1 MTKGEYTMEI
11 GIGMFGDMADN
22 LKTGERMTA
31 QKRLNELLEEIQ
43 LADQVGLDVY
53 SIGEH
58 HRPDYAVSS
67 PEIVLAAAA
76 ATTKNIKLSSGVSVL
91 SSADPVKLYQDFST
105 VDLISNGRAEITL
118 GRGSFIESFPL
129 FGYSLDDYDK
139 LFSEKLDLMLKL
151 NENKPLTWK
160 GELRAPLYNQEV
172 WPHPVNNH
180 LDMWIAVGGTP
191 ASVKR
196 AATLGLPLVVAII
209 GGNLSQ
215 FKQLI
220 QFYKE
225 TYILAGHDPKKMQIG
240 IHSHTFITEKGTDI
254 EEKFF
259 PYYGAQM
266 DRIGKDRGWRPYTE
280 GQFHYGSTKDGAIFA
295 GDPNEIADKIL
306 YAKEMFGLTR
316 FLAQIDVGGA
326 PHEDLM
332 KMIELIGDKVA
343 PQVR

>member
-1 MTKGEYTMEI
+1 MEI

-31 QKRLNELLEEIQ
+31 QKRLNELLQQIQ
-43 LADQVGLDVY
+43 LADQVGLDVV

-58 HRPDYAVSS
+58 HRPDYAVAS

-76 ATTKNIKLSSGVSVL
+76 STTQNIKLSSGVSVL
-91 SSADPVKLYQDFST
+91 SSTDPVKLYQDFST

-129 FGYSLDDYDK
+129 FGYGLEDYDG
-139 LFSEKLDLMLKL
+139 LFSEKLDLMLRL

-160 GELRAPLYNQEV
+160 GKYRASLYNQEV
-172 WPHPVNNH
+172 FPHPVHNRMD
-180 LDMWIAVGGTP
+180 LWIAVGGTP

-209 GGNLSQ
+209 GGSLSQ
-215 FKQLI
+215 FKQLV
-220 QFYKE
+220 QLYKD
-225 TYILAGHDPKKMQIG
+225 TYIAAGHDPEKMQIAV
-240 IHSHTFITEKGTDI
+240 HSHTFVTATGKDI
-254 EEKFF
+254 EEIFY
-259 PYYGAQM
+259 PYYAAQM
-266 DRIGKDRGWRPYTE
+266 DRIGRDRGWRPYSE
-280 GQFHYGSTKDGAIFA
+280 GQFHFGSTKDGAIFT

-316 FLAQIDVGGA
+316 FLTHIDAGGA

>member
-1 MTKGEYTMEI
+1 MEI
-11 GIGMFGDMADN
+11 GIGMFGDISDN
-22 LKTGERMTA
+22 LKTGEPMTA
-31 QKRLNELLEEIQ
+31 QKRLNELLQQIQ

-58 HRPDYAVSS
+58 HRPDYAVAS

-76 ATTKNIKLSSGVSVL
+76 STTKNIKLSSGVSVL

-105 VDLISNGRAEITL
+105 IDLISNGRAEITL

-129 FGYSLDDYDK
+129 FGYNLEEYDG

-151 NENKPLTWK
+151 DENKPLTWK
-160 GELRAPLYNQEV
+160 GKYRAPLYSQEV
-172 WPHPVNNH
+172 WPHPVHNH

-191 ASVKR
+191 ASIKR
-196 AATLGLPLVVAII
+196 AAVLGLPLVVAII
-209 GGNLSQ
+209 GGTLSQ
-215 FKQLI
+215 FKRLVQY
-220 QFYKE
+220 YKDE
-225 TYILAGHDPKKMQIG
+225 YIAAGHDPKNMHIG
-240 IHSHTFITEKGTDI
+240 IHSHTFITETGKDI
-254 EEKFF
+254 EDKFF
-259 PYYGAQM
+259 PYYAAQM
-266 DRIGKDRGWRPYTE
+266 NRIGRDRGWQPYTA
-280 GQFHYGSTKDGAIFA
+280 GQFHFSSTKDGALFA

-306 YAKEMFGLTR
+306 YAKEMFDLTR

-332 KMIELIGDKVA
+332 KMIELVGDKVA